1 MNHFHRRTRR
11 LAGFAMIEVLI
22 TVLILVFGLL
32 GLVGLQSRAQTLETE
47 SYQRVQALV
56 LLRDIADRLQA
67 NRINAAA
74 YVAGTATPAGQGSV
88 LNCAPPVAA
97 GVAFDLC
104 QWDAALK
111 GAAETSAGGALIGA
125 MIGARGCVTDIT
137 PVTVPP
143 SPPQYL
149 IQVAWQGL
157 AMTAA
162 APASLVCGT
171 GLYGDEALRR
181 VVSTVVTIGTLD
193 S

>member
-1 MNHFHRRTRR
+1 MNRCNRVADRA
-11 LAGFAMIEVLI
+11 AGFAMIEVLI
-22 TVLILVFGLL
+22 TLLILVFGLL
-32 GLVGLQSRAQTLETE
+32 GLVSLQSRAQTLETE

-56 LLRDIADRLQA
+56 LLRDIGDRLQA

-88 LNCAPPVAA
+88 LDCTPPVAA

-111 GAAETSAGGALIGA
+111 GAAETAGGAMIGA
-125 MIGARGCVTDIT
+125 MIGARGCVADIT

-143 SPPQYL
+143 SPPRYL

-157 AMTAA
+157 ATSAA
-162 APASLVCGT
+162 PPASLFCGT
-171 GLYGDEALRR
+171 GLYGDETLRR
-181 VVSTVVTIGTLD
+181 VVSTVITFGTLD
-193 S
+193 L